1 MEKCVG
7 CQYYDRDEVHA
18 QDKGVRW
25 GKCRRTGP
33 MVHPVSAKSYMVEGV
48 WPSVRDDD
56 WCGEWAA
63 SKRRPDAAAIDARNA
78 MLMQSAAT
86 PVRPSAAP
94 AGSLMVPVPSGAPA
108 NDAPIIPIAGRFGS
122 D

>member
-7 CQYYDRDEVHA
+7 CQYYDRDEAHA
-18 QDKGVRW
+18 QEKGVRW

-33 MVHPVSAKSYMVEGV
+33 MVHPVATKSYLVEGV

-63 SKRRPDAAAIDARNA
+63 SKRRTDAAAIDARNA
-78 MLMQSAAT
+78 LLMQSAAS
-86 PVRPSAAP
+86 PVRASMGPAA
-94 AGSLMVPVPSGAPA
+94 SLMVPVPSAPA
-108 NDAPIIPIAGRFGS
+108 GEAPVIPIAGRFGS

>member
-7 CQYYDRDEVHA
+7 CQYYDREEAHA

-33 MVHPVSAKSYMVEGV
+33 IAHPVSAKSYMVEGV

-63 SKRRPDAAAIDARNA
+63 SKRRPDTAAIDARNA
-78 MLMQSAAT
+78 MLMQSAAS

-94 AGSLMVPVPSGAPA
+94 AGSLMGSISSAAPA
-108 NDAPIIPIAGRFGS
+108 NEAPVIPIAGRFGS